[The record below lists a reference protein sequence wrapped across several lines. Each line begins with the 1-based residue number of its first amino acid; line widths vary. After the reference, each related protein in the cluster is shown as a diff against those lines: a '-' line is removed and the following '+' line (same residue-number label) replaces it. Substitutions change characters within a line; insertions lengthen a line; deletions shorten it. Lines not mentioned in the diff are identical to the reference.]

1 MAHTLIFSEVLKN
14 AILDGCK
21 TVTRRPIKSACTR
34 SVIKSDQW
42 YWETAFK
49 TMTTLPLPESD
60 CELVIAANPPVLIKA
75 SRAFMISQCPHGN
88 AGDLI
93 ELATRH
99 ADQSVTPFARAELK
113 TIAIELLHDITDQ
126 AAIAE
131 GMPPDTPR
139 EHFRCIWD
147 GFYHY
152 TPYSWRWN
160 PAVWVLQFAPT
171 EILAEAHR

>member
-1 MAHTLIFSEVLKN
+1 
-14 AILDGCK
+14 
-21 TVTRRPIKSACTR
+21 
-34 SVIKSDQW
+34 
-42 YWETAFK
+42 
-49 TMTTLPLPESD
+49 MTTLPLPESD
-60 CELVIAANPPVLIKA
+60 CELVIAANTPVLIKA

-113 TIAIELLHDITDQ
+113 PSPSNFSMTSPTKPPSPRVCLRTLPGTFPLYLGWFLPLH
-126 AAIAE
+126 
-131 GMPPDTPR
+131 
-139 EHFRCIWD
+139 
-147 GFYHY
+147 
-152 TPYSWRWN
+152 PYSWRWN